1 MNNIMS
7 PEFYEG
13 SNEDFLAEL
22 AASRGASGRV
32 KVRGDVPVKND
43 GEDNVSLDSETTADG
58 QLTIDVFQDEDYI
71 YIQSA
76 IAGITPDD
84 LDVMITKESVSVRGR
99 RERIQRVD
107 DGDYF
112 YQECFWGGFSRS
124 VVLPQEIDPDA
135 ATASFKNGI
144 LTIKMP
150 KLSRK
155 KMKNL
160 KVKMDD

>member
-1 MNNIMS
+1 MSIMN

-13 SNEDFLAEL
+13 SNDDFFTEL
-22 AASRGASGRV
+22 AASRGVSDKI
-32 KVRGDVPVKND
+32 KVRGDVPMKNN
-43 GEDNVSLDSETTADG
+43 GGDNVAFDNETAADG

-71 YIQSA
+71 CVQSA

-84 LDVMITKESVSVRGR
+84 LDVTITKESVSIRGR
-99 RERIQRVD
+99 REKVQKVD

-112 YQECFWGGFSRS
+112 YQECFWGSFSRS
-124 VVLPQEIDPDA
+124 VVLPQEIDPDSS
-135 ATASFKNGI
+135 TASFKNGV

-160 KVKMDD
+160 KVKTDD